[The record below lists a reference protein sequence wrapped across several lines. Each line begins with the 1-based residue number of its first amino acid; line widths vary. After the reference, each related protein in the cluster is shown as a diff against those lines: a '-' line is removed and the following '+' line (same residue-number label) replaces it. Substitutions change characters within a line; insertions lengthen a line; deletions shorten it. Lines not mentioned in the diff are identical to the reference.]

1 MITLTESPPLRV
13 CDRAFDKQSTDIC
26 IKIREM
32 LEAEFDLNIQ
42 DHGLW
47 RIQALIYD
55 ELKEKQETQKK
66 D

>member
-1 MITLTESPPLRV
+1 
-13 CDRAFDKQSTDIC
+13 
-26 IKIREM
+26 M
-32 LEAEFDLNIQ
+32 LEEEFDLNIQ

>member
-32 LEAEFDLNIQ
+32 LEEEFDLNIQ

-55 ELKEKQETQKK
+55 ELKAKQETQKK